1 MGSQVAQFILRITGT
16 VVLARLLTP
25 ADYGLFGMVA
35 VVVGFAEMFKDAGLS
50 MATVQK
56 DQISHEQISTLFWVN
71 FMISVGLG
79 LCVFVGSPLIAWFY
93 GKPEL
98 ASITVAL
105 SLSFIISGLTIQH
118 QALLQRHMRFGTLA
132 SIQVAAQ
139 IISLTVTII
148 MAYLGWR
155 YWSLVG
161 GALSQALVNSLLT
174 FVYCPWIPGRVQ
186 RGTGVRDMLKFGS
199 HLTGFN
205 FVNYFARNADNILI
219 GKFIGAD
226 ALGIYGRAYQL
237 LMMPITMLSAPL
249 SNVAVPALCRLNEE
263 RDRLHKYYL
272 HILYLLSLFAG
283 PIAGIAFLVSKE
295 IVIILLGSTWAPV
308 GDVFKYLAIGG
319 LLQPLYNTQAWLHL
333 AVGRSD
339 RVLLWGM
346 VGTPI
351 IVGSF
356 LIGLI
361 WGINGVAFCYSM
373 AIIFTTVGSLSYAGN
388 SAGLSFW
395 KMLSMVFRPILSCV
409 ITVVIVAIL
418 YSFVQGQSP
427 VTALITKGLAF
438 IVLYG
443 LSLLLMYNGIKPLRD
458 LLAIGQ
464 MLSNKN
470 V

>member
-1 MGSQVAQFILRITGT
+1 MKTMGSQVAQFILRITGT

-283 PIAGIAFLVSKE
+283 PIAGIA
-295 IVIILLGSTWAPV
+295 
-308 GDVFKYLAIGG
+308 
-319 LLQPLYNTQAWLHL
+319 
-333 AVGRSD
+333 
-339 RVLLWGM
+339 
-346 VGTPI
+346 
-351 IVGSF
+351 
-356 LIGLI
+356 
-361 WGINGVAFCYSM
+361 
-373 AIIFTTVGSLSYAGN
+373 
-388 SAGLSFW
+388 
-395 KMLSMVFRPILSCV
+395 
-409 ITVVIVAIL
+409 
-418 YSFVQGQSP
+418 
-427 VTALITKGLAF
+427 
-438 IVLYG
+438 
-443 LSLLLMYNGIKPLRD
+443 
-458 LLAIGQ
+458 
-464 MLSNKN
+464 
-470 V
+470 

>member
-283 PIAGIAFLVSKE
+283 PIAGIA
-295 IVIILLGSTWAPV
+295 
-308 GDVFKYLAIGG
+308 
-319 LLQPLYNTQAWLHL
+319 
-333 AVGRSD
+333 
-339 RVLLWGM
+339 
-346 VGTPI
+346 
-351 IVGSF
+351 
-356 LIGLI
+356 
-361 WGINGVAFCYSM
+361 
-373 AIIFTTVGSLSYAGN
+373 
-388 SAGLSFW
+388 
-395 KMLSMVFRPILSCV
+395 
-409 ITVVIVAIL
+409 
-418 YSFVQGQSP
+418 
-427 VTALITKGLAF
+427 
-438 IVLYG
+438 
-443 LSLLLMYNGIKPLRD
+443 
-458 LLAIGQ
+458 
-464 MLSNKN
+464 
-470 V
+470 

>member
-1 MGSQVAQFILRITGT
+1 
-16 VVLARLLTP
+16 
-25 ADYGLFGMVA
+25 
-35 VVVGFAEMFKDAGLS
+35 
-50 MATVQK
+50 
-56 DQISHEQISTLFWVN
+56 
-71 FMISVGLG
+71 
-79 LCVFVGSPLIAWFY
+79 
-93 GKPEL
+93 
-98 ASITVAL
+98 
-105 SLSFIISGLTIQH
+105 
-118 QALLQRHMRFGTLA
+118 
-132 SIQVAAQ
+132 
-139 IISLTVTII
+139 
-148 MAYLGWR
+148 
-155 YWSLVG
+155 
-161 GALSQALVNSLLT
+161 
-174 FVYCPWIPGRVQ
+174 
-186 RGTGVRDMLKFGS
+186 
-199 HLTGFN
+199 
-205 FVNYFARNADNILI
+205 
-219 GKFIGAD
+219 
-226 ALGIYGRAYQL
+226 
-237 LMMPITMLSAPL
+237 
-249 SNVAVPALCRLNEE
+249 
-263 RDRLHKYYL
+263 
-272 HILYLLSLFAG
+272 
-283 PIAGIAFLVSKE
+283 
-295 IVIILLGSTWAPV
+295 LLGSTWAPV